1 MEKIETERG
10 QGDVEYRR
18 PERARICRES
28 PLMPRSAPML
38 RAGGWGC
45 SSPDRLPRGEQSRRA
60 VGDDLFLAFW
70 RCFEGRKTGAGE
82 ADFLY
87 LILKG

>member
-28 PLMPRSAPML
+28 PLMPRSAQCFGL
-38 RAGGWGC
+38 VVGGALPPTAC
-45 SSPDRLPRGEQSRRA
+45 HVASSPEGPSETICFW
-60 VGDDLFLAFW
+60 LFGGAL
-70 RCFEGRKTGAGE
+70 RGRKTGAGE

>member
-18 PERARICRES
+18 PARARICRES

-38 RAGGWGC
+38 RAGGWGALPPTAC
-45 SSPDRLPRGEQSRRA
+45 HVASSPEGPSETICFW
-60 VGDDLFLAFW
+60 LFGGALRVEKQAPG
-70 RCFEGRKTGAGE
+70 GRFPLLDT
-82 ADFLY
+82 
-87 LILKG
+87 